1 MKGKVQG
8 NLFLDEMEQE
18 AITRIRKFAKIAS
31 AMEYEIGVGFSGGK
45 DSLVVY
51 DLCKRAGIDCKFY
64 FNHALEDIKTL
75 RYIRENFPDV
85 IWRRTEKGFFEYI
98 IKEKAML
105 PTVTY
110 AWCCETYKH
119 PSNNI
124 DDASILGVR
133 ASESAKRKNRKV
145 FESKNKTFKKRNK
158 ATIDEYFEDR
168 CQGVGAPNKISL
180 KPIVDWS
187 DNDVWN
193 YIHKYDLPINP
204 LYSEGF
210 RRVGCMICPKVSFER
225 NYETLMRYPKLVDCT
240 INARI
245 RGGRNDV
252 DWIIKTE
259 DIDYSN
265 DKVYYVCRWLNHSF
279 MPFTKKQEKLYRKF
293 RKYYEE
299 KIEKETSTQDG

>member
-1 MKGKVQG
+1 MKGKNSNVG
-8 NLFLDEMEQE
+8 NMFLEEMEQE
-18 AITRIRKFAKIAS
+18 SITRIRKFAKIAS
-31 AMEYEIGVGFSGGK
+31 AMEYKIGVGFSGGK

-98 IKEKAML
+98 VKDRKGNIPIATMS
-105 PTVTY
+105 
-110 AWCCETYKH
+110 WCCETYKH
-119 PSNNI
+119 PRNNV
-124 DDASILGVR
+124 DDASILGIR
-133 ASESAKRKNRKV
+133 ASESVKRRKRKV
-145 FESKNKTFKKRNK
+145 FESKNKTFRKRNK
-158 ATIDEYFEDR
+158 AIINEYFEDK
-168 CQGVGAPNKISL
+168 CQSEGASSNITL

-210 RRVGCMICPKVSFER
+210 KRVGCMICPKASFER
-225 NYETLMRYPKLVDCT
+225 NYEMLMRYPKLVDCT

-252 DWIIKTE
+252 NWIIKID

-279 MPFTKKQEKLYRKF
+279 MPFSKKQEKLYKKF
-293 RKYYEE
+293 REYYDSL
-299 KIEKETSTQDG
+299 KMN

>member
-1 MKGKVQG
+1 MIAVSY

-75 RYIRENFPDV
+75 RYIRENVPDV

-98 IKEKAML
+98 VKDRKGNI
-105 PTVTY
+105 PTVTTS
-110 AWCCETYKH
+110 WCCETYKH
-119 PSNNI
+119 PRGNV
-124 DDASILGVR
+124 DDASILGIR
-133 ASESAKRKNRKV
+133 ASESVKRRKRNV
-145 FESKNKTFKKRNK
+145 FESKNKTFRKRNK
-158 ATIDEYFEDR
+158 AIINEYFEDK
-168 CQGVGAPNKISL
+168 CQSQGASSNITL

-187 DNDVWN
+187 DNDVWE
-193 YIHKYDLPINP
+193 YIRKYDLPTNP
-204 LYSEGF
+204 LYGEGF
-210 RRVGCMICPKVSFER
+210 KRVGCMICPKASFER
-225 NYETLMRYPKLVDCT
+225 NYEMLMRYPKLVDCT

-245 RGGRNDV
+245 RGGRNDI
-252 DWIIKTE
+252 DWIIMTD
-259 DIDYSN
+259 DIDYAD

-279 MPFTKKQEKLYRKF
+279 MPFGKKQEKLYRKF
-293 RKYYEE
+293 RKIYNT
-299 KIEKETSTQDG
+299 KK

>member
-1 MKGKVQG
+1 MNVASY
-8 NLFLDEMEQE
+8 NMFLDEMEQE

-75 RYIRENFPDV
+75 RYIRENFPDA

-98 IKEKAML
+98 IRNRKGNL
-105 PTVTY
+105 PLTTMS
-110 AWCCETYKH
+110 WCCETYKH
-119 PSNNI
+119 PRGNV

-133 ASESAKRKNRKV
+133 ASESAKRKNKKV
-145 FESKNKTFKKRNK
+145 FESKNKTFRKRNK
-158 ATIDEYFEDR
+158 AIIDEYFEDK
-168 CQGVGAPNKISL
+168 CQSEGASSNITL
-180 KPIVDWS
+180 KPIVDWN
-187 DNDVWN
+187 DNDVWQ
-193 YIHKYDLPINP
+193 YIRKYDLPTNP

-210 RRVGCMICPKVSFER
+210 KRVGCMICPKASFER
-225 NYETLMRYPKLVDCT
+225 NYEMLMRYPKLVDCT
-240 INARI
+240 INARM

-252 DWIIKTE
+252 DWMVMSDNT
-259 DIDYSN
+259 DYSN

-279 MPFTKKQEKLYRKF
+279 MPFSKKQEKLYKKF
-293 RKYYEE
+293 REYYNNLKTSKYGN
-299 KIEKETSTQDG
+299 QR

>member
-1 MKGKVQG
+1 MKGKNSNVG
-8 NLFLDEMEQE
+8 NMFLDEMEQE
-18 AITRIRKFAKIAS
+18 AITRIQKFAKIAS

-51 DLCKRAGIDCKFY
+51 DLCKRAGIACKFY

-98 IKEKAML
+98 GKNRAML
-105 PTVTY
+105 PTATY

-119 PSNNI
+119 PANNV
-124 DDASILGVR
+124 DNASILGVR
-133 ASESAKRKNRKV
+133 ASESAKRKDRKV

-158 ATIDEYFEDR
+158 AVIDEYFEDR
-168 CQGVGAPNKISL
+168 CQGVGTPNKIAL

-210 RRVGCMICPKVSFER
+210 KRVGCMICPKASFER
-225 NYETLMRYPKLVDCT
+225 NYEMLMRYPKLVDCT

-245 RGGRNDV
+245 RRGRNDINWRIMP
-252 DWIIKTE
+252 DN
-259 DIDYSN
+259 IDYAD

-279 MPFTKKQEKLYRKF
+279 MPFSKRQEKLYKKF
-293 RKYYEE
+293 REYYDKL
-299 KIEKETSTQDG
+299 KINY

>member
-1 MKGKVQG
+1 M
-8 NLFLDEMEQE
+8 NMFLDEMEQE

-51 DLCKRAGIDCKFY
+51 NLCKRAGIDCKFY

-98 IKEKAML
+98 VRNRKGNL
-105 PTVTY
+105 PLATMS
-110 AWCCETYKH
+110 WCCETYKH
-119 PSNNI
+119 PRKNI

-133 ASESAKRKNRKV
+133 ASESVNRRNRKV
-145 FESKNKTFKKRNK
+145 FESKNKTFRKRNK
-158 ATIDEYFEDR
+158 AIINEYFEDK
-168 CQGVGAPNKISL
+168 CQSEGASSAITL

-187 DNDVWN
+187 DNDVWD

-210 RRVGCMICPKVSFER
+210 KRVGCMICPKANFTS
-225 NYETLMRYPKLVDCT
+225 NYAMLMKYPKLVDSV

-245 RGGRNDV
+245 RGGGSSIN
-252 DWIIKTE
+252 WTIK
-259 DIDYSN
+259 IDNTDYAD

-279 MPFTKKQEKLYRKF
+279 MPFSKNQEKLYKKF
-293 RKYYEE
+293 REYYDR
-299 KIEKETSTQDG
+299 QR

>member
-1 MKGKVQG
+1 MKGKNSNVG
-8 NLFLDEMEQE
+8 NMFLDEMEQE
-18 AITRIRKFAKIAS
+18 SITRIQKFAKIS
-31 AMEYEIGVGFSGGK
+31 EQMGYDIGVGFSGGK

-98 IKEKAML
+98 IKEKGML

-119 PSNNI
+119 PSNNV

-133 ASESAKRKNRKV
+133 AYEGAKRKDRKV
-145 FESKNKTFKKRNK
+145 FETKNKTFAKRHK
-158 ATIDEYFEDR
+158 ATIGEYFEDR
-168 CQGVGAPNKISL
+168 CQGVGAPNKIAL
-180 KPIVDWS
+180 KPIVDWN
-187 DNDVWN
+187 DNDVWS
-193 YIHKYDLPINP
+193 YIRKYELPINL
-204 LYSEGF
+204 LYNEGF
-210 RRVGCMICPKVSFER
+210 KRVGCMICPKASFER
-225 NYETLMRYPKLVDCT
+225 NYEMLMRYPKLVDCT

-252 DWIIKTE
+252 DWIIKTD
-259 DIDYSN
+259 DIDYSD

-279 MPFTKKQEKLYRKF
+279 MPFSKKQEKLYKKF
-293 RKYYEE
+293 RKYYDNL
-299 KIEKETSTQDG
+299 KIN

>member
-1 MKGKVQG
+1 MKGKNSNVG
-8 NLFLDEMEQE
+8 NMFLDEMEQE

-31 AMEYEIGVGFSGGK
+31 AMGYDIGVGFSGGK

-98 IKEKAML
+98 IRNRKGNL
-105 PTVTY
+105 PLTTMS
-110 AWCCETYKH
+110 WCCETYKH
-119 PSNNI
+119 PRGNV

-133 ASESAKRKNRKV
+133 ASESAKRKDRKV
-145 FESKNKTFKKRNK
+145 FESKNKTFRKRNK
-158 ATIDEYFEDR
+158 AIIDEYFEDK
-168 CQGVGAPNKISL
+168 CQSEGVSSNITL
-180 KPIVDWS
+180 KPIVDWN
-187 DNDVWN
+187 DNDVWQ
-193 YIHKYDLPINP
+193 YIRKYDLPINP

-210 RRVGCMICPKVSFER
+210 KRVGCMICPKASFER
-225 NYETLMRYPKLVDCT
+225 NYEMLMRYPKLVDCT

-252 DWIIKTE
+252 DWIIMTD

-279 MPFTKKQEKLYRKF
+279 MPFSKKQEKLYKKF
-293 RKYYEE
+293 REYYDSL
-299 KIEKETSTQDG
+299 K